1 MAFRFRRSKK
11 IAPGVKLNVS
21 KSGPSITF
29 GKHVKTT
36 VGHGRV
42 TRSVRTPVKGLYY
55 SSTTRTKSG
64 NSKTVYNNRKT
75 GKQGGGII
83 GWIVAL
89 FALCGILAIGVM
101 LLYVL
106 IIAALLLTAYI
117 YYKANTELDPDQVER
132 LASILYTNE
141 PEKKY
146 GPVRVYMNTKSALKN
161 LPEEIRAKEK
171 SIDTYTDDNIPLLC
185 KLIDERNRIQWQN
198 ESLKEIMSEP
208 GFYNPEYNDY
218 YGEAFSAYIDRTFTP
233 VFNDAETLKTER
245 GKKNRYIKYLERFK
259 FCYLDIPDSARE
271 VVDAFAE
278 RYDIQSSL
286 SF

>member
-1 MAFRFRRSKK
+1 MGFRFRRSKK

-36 VGHGRV
+36 IGHGRV

-55 SSTTRTKSG
+55 SSTTRTKEG
-64 NSKTVYNNRKT
+64 NSRKVNSNRKT
-75 GKQGGGII
+75 GKQGGGIF

-89 FALCGILAIGVM
+89 FALCGIFAIGAI

-106 IIAALLLTAYI
+106 IITALLLTAYI

-132 LASILYTNE
+132 LASILYIDE

-146 GPVRVYMNTKSALKN
+146 GPLRVYIKTKSALKN
-161 LPEEIRAKEK
+161 LPEEIRKKENTI
-171 SIDTYTDDNIPLLC
+171 SAFSEENIPLLC
-185 KLIDERNRIQWQN
+185 ELIDERNRIQWQN

-208 GFYNPEYNDY
+208 GFYDPEYDDI
-218 YGEAFSAYIDRTFTP
+218 YGKAFSAYIDRTFTP

-278 RYDIQSSL
+278 RYGIQSAL
-286 SF
+286 NF